1 MKKLP
6 EVFEIKINGIKVGG
20 IEVNSPKLIKNVP
33 VITYNSRSILPVD
46 SWVHEEFGIYANNSF
61 FFINEEGKKVL
72 HIRIDH
78 PFVLNLITLEKLK
91 DYQSVVI
98 YSEHNSKDEEYTIIE
113 IC

>member
-6 EVFEIKINGIKVGG
+6 EVFEIRINGIKVGV
-20 IEVNSPKLIKNVP
+20 IEVDSSKFIKNVP
-33 VITYNSRSILPVD
+33 VITYNGRSFLPVD
-46 SWVHEEFGIYANNSF
+46 SWVHEEFYIYADSSF
-61 FFINEEGKKVL
+61 FSTNEEGKKVL

-91 DYQSVVI
+91 DYQSVII
-98 YSEHNSKDEEYTIIE
+98 YSEHNSKDGDYTIIE